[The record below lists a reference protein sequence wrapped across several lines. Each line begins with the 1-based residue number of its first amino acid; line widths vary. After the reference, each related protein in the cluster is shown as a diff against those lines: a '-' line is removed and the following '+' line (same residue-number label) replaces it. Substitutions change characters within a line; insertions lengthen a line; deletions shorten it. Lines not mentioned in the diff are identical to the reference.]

1 LHGAARRSGK
11 VKTVAETIGK
21 IKEFRKGITLG
32 GISVRELI
40 EEGRRCY
47 CPVDSIEAPKES
59 GKKVFPVAPVG
70 FPPVTRGQLR
80 KVGEKIAELPGVE
93 KVILFGSYAR
103 GNPTPDSDVDLLVVW
118 KTRRPLLECRM
129 RISTLFLDRSFPMDV
144 VVRTP
149 RQVRESLAGFDP
161 FLQEVQST
169 GKVLYEKKT

>member
-1 LHGAARRSGK
+1 MSARL
-11 VKTVAETIGK
+11 GK
-21 IKEFRKGITLG
+21 I
-32 GISVRELI
+32 
-40 EEGRRCY
+40 
-47 CPVDSIEAPKES
+47 
-59 GKKVFPVAPVG
+59 VAPVG

-80 KVGEKIAELPGVE
+80 RVGEKIAGLPGVK

-161 FLQEVQST
+161 FIQEVQST
-169 GKVLYEKKT
+169 GKVLYEKKS